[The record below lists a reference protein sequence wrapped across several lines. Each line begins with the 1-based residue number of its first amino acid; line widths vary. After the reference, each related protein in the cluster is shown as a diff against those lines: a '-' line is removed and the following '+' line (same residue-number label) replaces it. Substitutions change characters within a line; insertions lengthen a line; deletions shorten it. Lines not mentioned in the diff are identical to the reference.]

1 MGMVMRRTILRIATI
16 GICGAMLHG
25 AVGNAASGEAIRVG
39 PVFQIDEPDM
49 LQEITRKLTQMK
61 KDGSLARL
69 QNRAIAQ
76 SRKGIEEPAPVALPR
91 TQDARVWDI
100 DPTYT
105 VPQDLADHKGQ
116 VFAPAGTT
124 VNPLERGARLRE
136 PLLFLNANDAAQSK
150 ALPKLLQQYPTARI
164 VLTGGRWSELSKSLN
179 RPVYFDQAGRLSQ
192 TFGITATPAVITQNN
207 LLLQGHE
214 IVP

>member
-1 MGMVMRRTILRIATI
+1 MVNHRIFLHMATI
-16 GICGAMLHG
+16 GVCLTLLLGDAGLAANSEAM
-25 AVGNAASGEAIRVG
+25 RVG
-39 PVFQIDEPDM
+39 PVYSIDEPDM

-61 KDGSLARL
+61 KDGTLAKL

-76 SRKGIEEPAPVALPR
+76 SRKQIEEPTPVALPR
-91 TQDARVWDI
+91 TQDDRVWDI

-136 PLLFLNANDAAQSK
+136 PLLFLNASDTAQSN
-150 ALPKLLQQYPTARI
+150 ALPRLLKQFPSARI
-164 VLTGGRWSELSKSLN
+164 ILTGGRWSELSKSLN
-179 RPVYFDQAGRLSQ
+179 RSVYFDQAGRLSQ